1 VLTYLARRILAMI
14 PTLLG
19 ITFVTFLIM
28 NFAPGDPISTRF
40 RGAENTDAEAAA
52 SRDRL
57 ADAIRAKKK
66 LLGMVREDRSVL
78 AWDTN
83 PRASHDEGPAT
94 IGLAGRRGEDDGW
107 LRALAASRDGQL
119 AAGGDSKRVLL
130 VDAASG
136 RVRARLEGASST
148 ITALAFSADGARVI
162 AGDGAGG
169 VHAWD
174 VASGSPAWQAQEG
187 DRPIRDLAALPDGRV
202 ALVSDDGRLCIL
214 DGSGHESACRVAHV
228 GGARALAVSRDGS
241 RAWTGGVDR
250 KLLEWDLASLTS
262 ARTVHEGIAIN
273 DLALSPDESFLVA
286 ASEDRSVMRIAVRE
300 ESDPGVRELG
310 AHSQAATAV
319 VITPDGST
327 AFSGG
332 RDEII
337 HRFDLAG
344 APGAQTGVAMG
355 RVYGLAMSPDGA
367 TLYSVSESWRSVPV
381 PQRYF
386 SWLSR
391 IARFD
396 FDRSFKDD
404 RPVMAKVGEALPV
417 TLLLNGIAILLIYL
431 IAVPLGVL
439 AAARRGSTFD
449 HASSIALFALYSV
462 PSFWAGTL
470 LIMAFSSERAWNIL
484 PSTGLH
490 SPDAA
495 DLSYLSW
502 LKDALLHLVLPIVVF
517 VYAGFAS
524 LSRYART
531 SMLESIG
538 QDYVRTARA
547 KGLSE
552 AVVLWKHAFRN
563 SLITIVTLVGN
574 LLPGLIGGS
583 VIIESIFSIHGMGK
597 LGFDSILARDY
608 PVVMALTTFSAL
620 LTLLGILLSD
630 VLYSVVDP
638 RITHA

>member
-1 VLTYLARRILAMI
+1 MI

-19 ITFVTFLIM
+19 ITFVTFMIM

-40 RGAENTDAEAAA
+40 KSAGTDAEAAA

-66 LLGMVREDRSVL
+66 LLGMVREDRSIL
-78 AWDTN
+78 AWDAA
-83 PRASHDEGPAT
+83 PEPSRDGDPPQVAFS
-94 IGLAGRRGEDDGW
+94 GRRGEDDAW
-107 LRALAASRDGQL
+107 LRALAQSPDGSLL
-119 AAGGDSKRVLL
+119 AAGSDAKRVLL
-130 VDAASG
+130 VDASGG

-148 ITALAFSADGARVI
+148 ITALSFSADGRRII
-162 AGDGAGG
+162 AGDGAGS

-174 VASGSPAWQAQEG
+174 AASGAPSWEAQEG
-187 DRPIRDLAALPDGRV
+187 ERPIRDLAALPEDRV
-202 ALVSDDGRLCIL
+202 ALVSDDGRLCVL
-214 DGSGHESACRVAHV
+214 DASGHESACHVAHL
-228 GGARALAVSRDGS
+228 GGARALVVSKDGR

-250 KLLEWDLASLTS
+250 RLLEWDVATLEIL
-262 ARTVHEGIAIN
+262 RTIHEGIAIN
-273 DLALSPDESFLVA
+273 DLALSPDASFVVA
-286 ASEDRSVMRIAVRE
+286 AGEDRSVTRIDLRE
-300 ESDPGVRELG
+300 GADPVVRELG

-319 VITPDGST
+319 ALSPDASA

-337 HRFDLAG
+337 RRFDLAG
-344 APGAQTGVAMG
+344 GTPAAQTTLAMG
-355 RVYGLAMSPDGA
+355 RVHGLAIGNDGA
-367 TLYSVSESWRSVPV
+367 TLWSVSESWRSVPV
-381 PQRYF
+381 PQRYLA
-386 SWLSR
+386 WLSR

-404 RPVMAKVGEALPV
+404 RPVVEKVGEALPV
-417 TLLLNGIAILLIYL
+417 TMLLNGIAILLIYL

-449 HASSIALFALYSV
+449 HASSVILFALYSV
-462 PSFWAGTL
+462 PAFWAGTL
-470 LIMAFSSERAWNIL
+470 LIMTFSSERAWNVL
-484 PSTGLH
+484 PSNGLH
-490 SPDAA
+490 ASDAA

-502 LKDALLHLVLPIVVF
+502 LKDSLVHLVLPIIVF

-547 KGLSE
+547 KGLPE
-552 AVVLWKHAFRN
+552 NVVLWKHAFRN
-563 SLITIVTLVGN
+563 SLITIVTLIGN

-608 PVVMALTTFSAL
+608 PVVMALTTLSAL